1 MVVVDRIVVLADIDI
16 DDPAQTLSHQGAPD
30 FQEGLMDRAIE
41 SEAMG
46 AAEEI
51 LLMTD
56 SSSISIAHCGTLSS
70 KVGIDK
76 DKMAKLFELS
86 ITDDSF
92 THQRRRRLG
101 QQDLAVRRLRQGRRA
116 GGGDLFLARD
126 CKAGRPRPRGCIC
139 DVLTCIADR
148 PINRIDELLPW
159 N

>member
-46 AAEEI
+46 AVEEI

-56 SSSISIAHCGTLSS
+56 SSSISIAHCGNLSW

-76 DKMAKLFELS
+76 DKMA
-86 ITDDSF
+86 
-92 THQRRRRLG
+92 
-101 QQDLAVRRLRQGRRA
+101 
-116 GGGDLFLARD
+116 
-126 CKAGRPRPRGCIC
+126 
-139 DVLTCIADR
+139 
-148 PINRIDELLPW
+148 
-159 N
+159 